1 MTPEPCERNS
11 ICFASSSAGFL
22 LEATQF
28 VARPRE
34 VVFEFFSDASRLELL
49 TPGWLKFEVLT
60 PGPLRISQGSVIDY
74 RLRLH
79 GIPLRWQSRISV
91 WEPPARFVDEQVR
104 GPYKFWR
111 HEHRFEETR
120 GGTLCHDRVEYGVP
134 GGRIVNALFVRPDL
148 AKVFAFRQQ
157 RLASLFPPSETT
169 RA

>member
-1 MTPEPCERNS
+1 MSSEPCEQNTIR
-11 ICFASSSAGFL
+11 FAATSAGFL
-22 LEATQF
+22 LEAAQF

-49 TPGWLKFEVLT
+49 TPGWLKFQVLT
-60 PGPLRISQGSVIDY
+60 PGPIRISQGAVIDY

-79 GIPLRWQSRISV
+79 GIPLHWQSRISV
-91 WEPPARFVDEQVR
+91 WEPPVRFVDEQVR

-111 HEHRFEETR
+111 HEHRFEETQ

-157 RLASLFPPSETT
+157 RLASFFAAGETT
-169 RA
+169 A